1 MQYDTVVRGIEWP
14 DFFLRFKYL
23 NYCCLLSLNIR
34 KKCLSL
40 SSEETMFIEVI
51 KADYMDGYRLLLL
64 FNNGERRIVDL
75 SDSLKGTVYTPLK
88 DIDYFKRFSIKFN
101 TVEWENGADF
111 APEYL
116 YEISTAA

>member
-1 MQYDTVVRGIEWP
+1 
-14 DFFLRFKYL
+14 
-23 NYCCLLSLNIR
+23 
-34 KKCLSL
+34 
-40 SSEETMFIEVI
+40 MFVEVI
-51 KADYMDGYRLLLL
+51 KPEYLDGYRLLLL

-75 SDSLKGTVYTPLK
+75 SNSLKGTVYIPLK

-116 YEISTAA
+116 YEISSAA